1 MQQLQAAFDL
11 LSDATWGWALIPFL
25 IVLGVT
31 FTLVSGFVQIRY
43 FGRMWSVLFPGGSGK
58 GEGVSSREALLVS
71 IGGRVGGGNIAGVA
85 VAITLGGPG
94 AVFWMWVIALIGMAT
109 SLFECSL
116 AQLYKRAEPGGTYR
130 GGPAQYILHGLGPG
144 FSWLAVLYAICL
156 IAAFGLGFSAF
167 QGNTVAV
174 AAQDSL
180 GLDPILVG
188 AGLALLTAA
197 IVFGGIKRIA
207 RVSDVIIPVMAIGYI
222 GLAAVVI
229 LLNLGEVPSALWSII
244 ANAVGLEEAV
254 GGGVGAAVAQGMRR
268 GLFSNE
274 AGLGSAPNVAAAA
287 QVPHPVS
294 QGIVQSLSVF
304 IDTIIICSC
313 TALVILLGDVYV
325 PGAEGVDGVA
335 LTQQSLAGHLGDW
348 AQYFLTGAVL
358 LFAFSSI
365 IYNYYLGETALTVLS
380 GRRSA
385 RLALRLAIPA
395 VVFAGAAAPGATSV
409 FFFSDPLM
417 GLLAIVNLLAVT
429 MLFPVGMRLLRDY
442 REQLAAGI
450 DEPVLDP
457 AGFADLDLDP
467 AAWPS
472 RSGSRLRP
480 DVPAKGSLNT
490 AEAF

>member
-1 MQQLQAAFDL
+1 MQQIQGLFGL

-25 IVLGVT
+25 VVLGVT

-43 FGRMWSVLFPGGSGK
+43 FGRMWGVLFPGQSPRDG
-58 GEGVSSREALLVS
+58 GVSSREALLVS

-109 SLFECSL
+109 SLFECAL
-116 AQLYKRAEPGGTYR
+116 AQLYKRAEPDGTYR
-130 GGPAQYILHGLGPG
+130 GGPAQYILHGLGQNFG
-144 FSWLAVLYAICL
+144 WLAVLYAICL

-188 AGLALLTAA
+188 AGLAVLTAL

-207 RVSDVIIPVMAIGYI
+207 RVSDVIIPVMAFGYI
-222 GLAAVVI
+222 GLALIVI
-229 LLNLGEVPSALWSII
+229 VLNLDAVPGVLWTIV
-244 ANAVGLEEAV
+244 ANALGFEEAV
-254 GGGVGAAVAQGMRR
+254 GGGIGAAVAQGMRR

-274 AGLGSAPNVAAAA
+274 AGLGSAPNVAAVAK
-287 QVPHPVS
+287 VPHPVT

-335 LTQQSLAGHLGDW
+335 LTQQSLASHLGAW

-380 GRRSA
+380 DTPPA
-385 RLALRLAIPA
+385 RLVLRLAIPL
-395 VVFAGAAAPGATSV
+395 VVFLGAAAPGATSV

-442 REQLAAGI
+442 RQQLAAGVE
-450 DEPVLDP
+450 EPVLDP
-457 AGFADLDLDP
+457 ASYGDLDIDP
-467 AAWPS
+467 AAWP
-472 RSGSRLRP
+472 RETVTQAAQGAAGP
-480 DVPAKGSLNT
+480 GGKVVI
-490 AEAF
+490 